1 MTQTDPADKKTELV
15 TTLEELLES
24 GTGTSKH
31 RNKDV
36 SRFLKEVKDFVSES
50 SEEIASAYLKEALKQ
65 SLSELAVDVGS
76 KVAGLAVK
84 HFAVILLTIFF
95 EQSDRNLKTSQK
107 WLFLSALNSGTASA
121 LQALNAVCTNQ
132 EDVMLRDHLLKT
144 SITQLNEAYEM
155 SKKDHRILLYVR
167 LLQGLASEAL
177 GAYGFTKHFL
187 ADCVPQ
193 FRERYAHFK
202 WKSEDCAKEA
212 DEGARQAFE
221 IRARMAPDP
230 SKWTHEWPETRGDL
244 ESGFESLEDAIER
257 FNESSDIQYIENPE
271 SIEKQVQ
278 HLIAWGAGHRRQ
290 MEFYQS
296 LLELAQVPFSEAS
309 P

>member
-1 MTQTDPADKKTELV
+1 MTEANPADQKTELA
-15 TTLEELLES
+15 TTLEELLEF
-24 GTGTSKH
+24 GTGTGKH
-31 RNKDV
+31 HHKDV

-65 SLSELAVDVGS
+65 SLSELAVEVGS

-95 EQSDRNLKTSQK
+95 EQTDRNLKSSQK
-107 WLFLSALNSGTASA
+107 WLFLSALNSGTSSA
-121 LQALNAVCTNQ
+121 LQALNAVCTSD
-132 EDVMLRDHLLKT
+132 EDLDLREHLLKT

-155 SKKDHRILLYVR
+155 SKKDPRILLYVR

-177 GAYGFTKHFL
+177 GAHGFTKHYL

-193 FRERYAHFK
+193 FWERYGYFK
-202 WKSEDCAKEA
+202 WKSEDCAKKA
-212 DEGARQAFE
+212 DENARRAFE
-221 IRARMAPDP
+221 IRSLMAPDP
-230 SKWTHEWPETRGDL
+230 AKWTHTWPETRGDL
-244 ESGFESLEDAIER
+244 EVGFESLEDAIER
-257 FNESSDIQYIENPE
+257 FNATSEIKYIEDPYSME
-271 SIEKQVQ
+271 QSVHHYIG
-278 HLIAWGAGHRRQ
+278 WSAGYRRQ

-296 LLELAQVPFSEAS
+296 LLELAQVPLLPAR